1 MNVLD
6 SDTCLKSLT
15 NNVMDPAEI
24 AKLQEQFQ
32 IQENY
37 IINLQN
43 ENQEL
48 AET

>member
-1 MNVLD
+1 
-6 SDTCLKSLT
+6 
-15 NNVMDPAEI
+15 MDPAEF